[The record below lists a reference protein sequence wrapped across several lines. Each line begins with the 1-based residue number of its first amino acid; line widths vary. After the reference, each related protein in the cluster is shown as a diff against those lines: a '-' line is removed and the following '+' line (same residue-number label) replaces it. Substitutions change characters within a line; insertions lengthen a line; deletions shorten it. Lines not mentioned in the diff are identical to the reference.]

1 MREMALFTP
10 RLVANVKLWGVIDD
24 EERDALISW
33 ITFKFKNS
41 KLDARIYLVG
51 DDEGAPIVG
60 IRFNGCDID
69 RVAKTLDITAGDLL
83 SREVGLGNPYEVRG
97 Q

>member
-1 MREMALFTP
+1 MKDKDLFTP

-24 EERDALISW
+24 EERDALIGW
-33 ITFKFKNS
+33 ITYKFKNS

-60 IRFNGCDID
+60 IRFNGPEID

-97 Q
+97 R